1 MVDLRT
7 GHGQADHHEAETPP
21 ARECAKHRALGY
33 ISPVQRVDFIH
44 APEIRQTR
52 IESALADTQVVLVDG
67 PRPAG
72 KGTLV
77 RQLWQDR
84 DALDSGAFPPEPVLV
99 SAPIT
104 TDNPLHPDALAGVGV
119 VRTLPRRTIVFQEG
133 DTSDQIYGVLSG
145 RLKVYLSDA
154 DGREIALD
162 LLGPGQIFGEMSLD
176 GQPRSASVMTLE
188 PCRLVTVQKDAFTR
202 YLAAHPAASLELLLT
217 VIRRARN
224 LTGLAGSL
232 ALMDVYG
239 RVVRALNL
247 AALRDGDDLT
257 LPDRL
262 THQDI
267 ASRAGTTR
275 EMVSRI
281 VSDLRT
287 SGLLRVEGGRT
298 VLHEA
303 MLERDASA
311 SST

>member
-1 MVDLRT
+1 MT
-7 GHGQADHHEAETPP
+7 A
-21 ARECAKHRALGY
+21 
-33 ISPVQRVDFIH
+33 PV
-44 APEIRQTR
+44 A
-52 IESALADTQVVLVDG
+52 
-67 PRPAG
+67 
-72 KGTLV
+72 
-77 RQLWQDR
+77 
-84 DALDSGAFPPEPVLV
+84 
-99 SAPIT
+99 
-104 TDNPLHPDALAGVGV
+104 TDNPLHAVALADLGL
-119 VRTLPRRTIVFQEG
+119 VRALPRRTIVFQEG
-133 DTSDQIYGVLSG
+133 DASDQIYGVLSG

-188 PCRLVTVQKDAFTR
+188 PSRLVIVQKDAFTR
-202 YLAAHPAASLELLLT
+202 YLAAHPDASLELLLT

-239 RVVRALNL
+239 RVVRTLNL
-247 AALRDGDDLT
+247 AASRGAQDLI

-262 THQDI
+262 THQEI
-267 ASRAGTTR
+267 AARSGTTR

-281 VSDLRT
+281 LSDLRA

-303 MLERDASA
+303 MVERDAQPSQ
-311 SST
+311 